1 MVGAQP
7 RGNGAAIAA
16 LLVATRGEKEG
27 ENQARYHIRNPNPK
41 SGQGIYIDR
50 VWTKPMPNYTDTDMI
65 IQDLENR
72 YSYGDGIRDRVFID
86 DDSIVMK

>member
-1 MVGAQP
+1 
-7 RGNGAAIAA
+7 
-16 LLVATRGEKEG
+16 
-27 ENQARYHIRNPNPK
+27 
-41 SGQGIYIDR
+41 
-50 VWTKPMPNYTDTDMI
+50 MPNYTDTDMI

>member
-1 MVGAQP
+1 MSVTIADKEGGHAAMVGAQP

-41 SGQGIYIDR
+41 SG
-50 VWTKPMPNYTDTDMI
+50 
-65 IQDLENR
+65 
-72 YSYGDGIRDRVFID
+72 
-86 DDSIVMK
+86 